1 MARTSD
7 EQARSA
13 ERTIVY
19 LARHG
24 QTALNS
30 SGVLRGLADPPLD
43 ETGQEQ
49 ARQLGASLGSRN
61 LSLVAASPL
70 RRRWRPRDRSRCGGR
85 AVVAV
90 SHDAVNRQVLAALDP
105 GLGDPDAIAQD
116 NGCFNTLEL
125 RDGTWSVLAVNQVP
139 PDLPHLPPG

>member
-1 MARTSD
+1 M
-7 EQARSA
+7 
-13 ERTIVY
+13 
-19 LARHG
+19 
-24 QTALNS
+24 
-30 SGVLRGLADPPLD
+30 
-43 ETGQEQ
+43 
-49 ARQLGASLGSRN
+49 
-61 LSLVAASPL
+61 
-70 RRRWRPRDRSRCGGR
+70 
-85 AVVAV
+85 AV